1 MDKVDLII
9 NYIHDQ
15 SNINVKEFEEL
26 MSGLSLNID
35 KINEAFRKKEV
46 SPFNLCSIEKAETLK
61 TIGIDPTITDK
72 DFTPLI
78 ENRPKTVQWLVENGY
93 NINWKNNNDD
103 NALFYVNNAKNAEI
117 LIKGG
122 ININNQN
129 LFGETA
135 LFVNRYPEVI
145 SSLIK
150 AGIDV
155 SIVDKTGAT
164 PLFGVY
170 NPEKLDLLLKTNIDR
185 NVIVENEV
193 FYLTF
198 GKKLNEEDI
207 FDILV
212 NNNVDLSFVS
222 KTYND
227 RFISI
232 LYHITNPNILKKH
245 GDLFRDIVNEQN
257 IQGETALF
265 YARSTD
271 MLNELL
277 KIGADINHKKIN
289 GNTILYGMHS
299 DMIERDLPDLIKK
312 GLDINSKNKAGHNA
326 LVNMSESS
334 FCIPTLIENGID
346 YEPYIEKLRRNPE
359 LVPLLNEREAI
370 KHKEI
375 LNEVLVQEPH
385 NINKIRRI

>member
-9 NYIHDQ
+9 NYIHDK
-15 SNINVKEFEEL
+15 SDINVKELEEL
-26 MSGLSLNID
+26 MSGLGLTID

-46 SPFNLCSIEKAETLK
+46 SPFNLCSVEKAETLK
-61 TIGIDPTITDK
+61 TIGIDPTIIDK

-78 ENRPKTVQWLVENGY
+78 ENRPKTVQWLVDNGY
-93 NINWKNNNDD
+93 DINWKNKNND
-103 NALFYVNNAKNAEI
+103 NALFYVTNVKNAEI

-122 ININNQN
+122 ININHQN
-129 LFGETA
+129 IYGETA
-135 LFVNRYPEVI
+135 LFVNNYPEVI
-145 SSLIK
+145 SALIK

-155 SIVDKTGAT
+155 NILDNTGRT

-170 NPEKLDLLLKTNIDR
+170 IPKKLDLLLKTNIDR
-185 NVIVENEV
+185 NVVIEQEV

-198 GKKLNEEDI
+198 GKNLNEEEI

-222 KTYND
+222 ENYND
-227 RFISI
+227 RFISV
-232 LYHITNPNILKKH
+232 LYYIVNPNILKKH
-245 GDLFRDIVNEQN
+245 GNLFKEIINEQN

-271 MLNELL
+271 MITELL

-289 GNTILYGMHS
+289 GNTILYSMHN
-299 DMIERDLPDLIKK
+299 DMIERDLPYLIEK

-334 FCIPTLIENGID
+334 FCIPALIENGID